1 MGSKHPSP
9 TSAPHPQLQL
19 QPSPSLAK
27 SKAKG
32 VVKFPPYEGKLDA
45 TALHELRRFH
55 VHPFGDIQDY
65 CRHIPY
71 NSGKKDF
78 YEKTGR
84 ESFEGPWLFPQRE
97 RRTTSI

>member
-1 MGSKHPSP
+1 MERH
-9 TSAPHPQLQL
+9 L
-19 QPSPSLAK
+19 LAKQSMAGKDSEVFTK

-32 VVKFPPYEGKLDA
+32 SVNFRPFEDLDEIFLREVRKFQVY
-45 TALHELRRFH
+45 
-55 VHPFGDIQDY
+55 PFGKIQDF

-84 ESFEGPWLFPQRE
+84 ESFEGRDSLVFLFA
-97 RRTTSI
+97 SSGHI